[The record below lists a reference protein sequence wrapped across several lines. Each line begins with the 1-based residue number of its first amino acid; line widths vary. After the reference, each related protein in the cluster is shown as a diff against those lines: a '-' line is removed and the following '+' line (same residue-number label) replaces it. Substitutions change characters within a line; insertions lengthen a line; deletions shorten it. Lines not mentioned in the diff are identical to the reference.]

1 MAHRTLQD
9 ARALLELQDH
19 LDAILEAEQDL
30 AQAAQCQDLRRDME
44 AAKSMVA
51 SRDMLAAQWGLGV
64 LLGEQ
69 EEFSVMRAAHDML
82 NARVRKALQDINSS
96 VKALLDGTAP
106 GPEHGCPAPLPD
118 PPHPPQPEPLI
129 PM

>member
-19 LDAILEAEQDL
+19 LAAFMDAENTTAR
-30 AQAAQCQDLRRDME
+30 AAQCHNLQQDME

-64 LLGEQ
+64 LL
-69 EEFSVMRAAHDML
+69 
-82 NARVRKALQDINSS
+82 
-96 VKALLDGTAP
+96 
-106 GPEHGCPAPLPD
+106 
-118 PPHPPQPEPLI
+118 
-129 PM
+129 

>member
-19 LDAILEAEQDL
+19 LAAVMDAENDTAR
-30 AQAAQCQDLRRDME
+30 AAQCHNLQRDME

-69 EEFSVMRAAHDML
+69 EEFS
-82 NARVRKALQDINSS
+82 
-96 VKALLDGTAP
+96 
-106 GPEHGCPAPLPD
+106 
-118 PPHPPQPEPLI
+118 
-129 PM
+129 